1 MIDKGIDDELSP
13 DAYFLLVKLMKL
25 APKENNSNAY
35 LKKKT
40 GFGKTRFDK
49 AKAELVEK
57 GYLDTKQLY
66 ANKYAMYIGKE
77 SVRKYK
83 ALYKTSENRHA
94 QNEIRKIKQNLES
107 HKNEP
112 SKL

>member
-35 LKKKT
+35 LKQKT

-83 ALYKTSENRHA
+83 ALHKTSENRHV